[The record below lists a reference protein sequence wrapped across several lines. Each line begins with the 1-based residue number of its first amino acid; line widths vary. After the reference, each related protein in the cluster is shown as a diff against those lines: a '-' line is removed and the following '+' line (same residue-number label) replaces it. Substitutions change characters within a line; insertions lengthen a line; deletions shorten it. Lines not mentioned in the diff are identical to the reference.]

1 MSISDFFIIFANDF
15 RRGRKSPPSFCINR
29 HRDAYYSPRCQHRNS
44 LRQNMIDRQAL
55 ADFIESRL
63 KDTDCFLTELNVSPA
78 NVITVEI
85 DSMLPIDIERC
96 VELTRDIEAAFDR
109 DVEDYELEVGSA
121 GLTSP
126 FKVRRQYE
134 KYIGQDVEALTADG
148 RKLHGKLR
156 SAGPD
161 SFTITIERKVK
172 PEGAKKPVI
181 EPEDITLGYDQVK
194 YTRYDLKF

>member
-1 MSISDFFIIFANDF
+1 
-15 RRGRKSPPSFCINR
+15 
-29 HRDAYYSPRCQHRNS
+29 
-44 LRQNMIDRQAL
+44 MIDRQAL

-134 KYIGQDVEALTADG
+134 KYIGQEVETLGSDG
-148 RKLHGKLR
+148 KKHRGILR
-156 SAGPD
+156 SADDGG
-161 SFTITIERKVK
+161 FTLAEEIKVRK
-172 PEGAKKPVI
+172 EGAKRPVT
-181 EPEDITLGYDQVK
+181 ETVDVYFRYDDVK
-194 YTRYDLKF
+194 YTKYLLQF

>member
-1 MSISDFFIIFANDF
+1 
-15 RRGRKSPPSFCINR
+15 
-29 HRDAYYSPRCQHRNS
+29 
-44 LRQNMIDRQAL
+44 MIDRQAL

-85 DSMLPIDIERC
+85 DSMLPVDLERC

-134 KYIGQDVEALTADG
+134 KYIGQDVETLTADG

-161 SFTITIERKVK
+161 SFTITVGRKVK

>member
-1 MSISDFFIIFANDF
+1 
-15 RRGRKSPPSFCINR
+15 
-29 HRDAYYSPRCQHRNS
+29 
-44 LRQNMIDRQAL
+44 MIDRQAL

-161 SFTITIERKVK
+161 CFTITIERKVK